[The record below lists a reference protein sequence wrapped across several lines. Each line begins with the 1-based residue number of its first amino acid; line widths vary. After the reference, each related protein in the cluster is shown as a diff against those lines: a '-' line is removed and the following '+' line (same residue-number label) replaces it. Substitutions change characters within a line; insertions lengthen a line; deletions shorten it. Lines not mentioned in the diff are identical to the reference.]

1 MNLSPELMSGL
12 RDVSYKEPTEL
23 QRTVIPLVLEGKDL
37 LIKAVSQKDKTGS
50 YIIPTL
56 ELLVRSKK
64 EVPQVDSK
72 SEGAPGSPGET
83 NAKGEHGQDD
93 DKEEKQAG
101 GEVEQKDSG
110 SDGVDEEKGEAEGKD
125 NSEGAGSSDA
135 GQVQGTQ
142 VLIVT
147 PHPEDAQQIDELV
160 WAMGY
165 HAQIECATV
174 GLDGDWDEQAKALND
189 GVPVIVANPGR
200 LLEILE
206 KNRFVFRH
214 LDMVVIDKAEEMASL
229 NLMPKLDDI
238 FKRIVTG
245 HQTLIYA
252 KEFGDDVKSLVEKIQ
267 DEPTIVGFKMISS
280 NGRMSGEPLKKT
292 DEPPKVTGALKQG
305 YIKVPNRMK
314 ISTLVAHINNTP
326 TDTCVI
332 FTASKRGTDRLYRV
346 LRKRNYS
353 ATSIHGQLSDE
364 KRNQRFA
371 NFTNGDVQFLLV
383 ADISAA
389 DLELNNLQQVINY
402 DVPNDPDEYRYR
414 AGLVGSGKAGRIVS
428 LVSKQDRSDI
438 NQLKNELG
446 EAPSELPLP
455 DEVKQKLK
463 QRRNKKQNRGKSKG
477 GSGGNNRGKGRGR
490 SSGKSKSR
498 GSKKKRPRPK
508 KSRTKKD
515 DELQLPRP
523 SYDKLSGG
531 RSGKK
536 EEKGV
541 VGFFKK
547 LFK

>member
-1 MNLSPELMSGL
+1 MTFEKLNLSPELMSGL
-12 RDVSYKEPTEL
+12 HDVNYEEPTEL
-23 QRTVIPLVLEGKDL
+23 QQTIIPLVLEGSDL
-37 LIKAVSQKDKTGS
+37 LIKAASQKDKNGS
-50 YIIPTL
+50 YIIPSL
-56 ELLVRSKK
+56 EHLIRGK
-64 EVPQVDSK
+64 
-72 SEGAPGSPGET
+72 GADADGE
-83 NAKGEHGQDD
+83 A
-93 DKEEKQAG
+93 KEESEETG
-101 GEVEQKDSG
+101 G
-110 SDGVDEEKGEAEGKD
+110 
-125 NSEGAGSSDA
+125 
-135 GQVQGTQ
+135 TRI
-142 VLIVT
+142 LIVT
-147 PHPEDAQQIDELV
+147 PHSEDAKQVDELV

-174 GLDGDWDEQAKALND
+174 GLDGDWDEQQKALED

-214 LDMVVIDKAEEMASL
+214 LELVVFDKADEMASL
-229 NLMPKLDDI
+229 NLLPKLEDI
-238 FKRIVTG
+238 LKRAVTD

-252 KEFGDDVKSLVEKIQ
+252 EEFNDEVKGLVERIQ
-267 DEPTIVGFKMISS
+267 EEPTIVGFKKISA
-280 NGRMSGEPLKKT
+280 NGQMGSEPLEMT
-292 DEPPKVTGALKQG
+292 DEPPKVAGGLKQG

-314 ISTLVAHINNTP
+314 ISTLMAHIDNSP

-346 LRKRNYS
+346 LRKRNFS

-371 NFTNGDVQFLLV
+371 NFTSGDVQFLLV
-383 ADISAA
+383 AEISAA
-389 DLELNNLQQVINY
+389 DLELDNIQQVINY

-455 DEVKQKLK
+455 DQVKQKLK
-463 QRRNKKQNRGKSKG
+463 QRRDKKQSRGKDKSKSKSRSG
-477 GSGGNNRGKGRGR
+477 GGGNNRGKGRGR
-490 SSGKSKSR
+490 SSGKSR
-498 GSKKKRPRPK
+498 DSKKKRPRPK
-508 KSRTKKD
+508 KSRSKKD
-515 DELQLPRP
+515 DDLQLPRP

-547 LFK
+547 LFS